1 MFSCEYCEIFKNTY
15 FEEYLRTAAFLLNFV
30 TLFPVILWLINNVKK
45 HEKTYKV
52 YFRNRIFGYP
62 EFLYIYFKNYFF
74 YTDHLFYSFIFINH
88 NSSCLR

>member
-52 YFRNRIFGYP
+52 YFRNGYLDIRRRVFIYIFQKLL
-62 EFLYIYFKNYFF
+62 FL
-74 YTDHLFYSFIFINH
+74 HWSFILFLH
-88 NSSCLR
+88 FYKS

>member
-45 HEKTYKV
+45 HEKTYKA

-62 EFLYIYFKNYFF
+62 EKSFYIYIFQKL
-74 YTDHLFYSFIFINH
+74 LFLHWSFILFLH
-88 NSSCLR
+88 FYKS